1 MAISAV
7 QTVRELISH
16 TVVTDKGSLVTI
28 LKRNGI
34 KMPNNPS
41 DKEVTVAVLMA
52 NAKSKPF
59 QNDLKKLLADKLP
72 AAANDFKSFAA
83 DNAEWGFTGL
93 DDFQFTGSKEFFSA
107 DAATTSY
114 NVGQIFGQSTAGTSG
129 GKPTKKPIPPNGK
142 TKVGTALSDIGQ
154 FLKDNVFTKE
164 NINTGIQLG
173 LTSIANKQNQ
183 NANSIQSEAQ
193 SLQVQQDLIK
203 QQLPDSKVG
212 VNSTTKYLLI
222 GVGVIALIGAG
233 FLIYKKMKK

>member
-16 TVVTDKGSLVTI
+16 TVVTDKGALVSI

-59 QNDLKKLLADKLP
+59 QNDLQKLLSKKFPSAVD
-72 AAANDFKSFAA
+72 DFKSFAA

-93 DDFQFTGSKEFFSA
+93 DDFQFTGDKEFFSA
-107 DAATTSY
+107 VGSSAAFDIGSSVKKSVDAGNAP
-114 NVGQIFGQSTAGTSG
+114 
-129 GKPTKKPIPPNGK
+129 KGK
-142 TKVGTALSDIGQ
+142 TKVGTALASIGD
-154 FLKDNVFTKE
+154 FLKTNVFTKE
-164 NINTGIQLG
+164 NINSGIQLG

-183 NANSIQSEAQ
+183 NANNVQAEAQ
-193 SLQVQQDLIK
+193 ALQVQQDLIK
-203 QQLPDSKVG
+203 QQLPASKIG
-212 VNSTTKYLLI
+212 MSNTAKYVLI
-222 GVGVIALIGAG
+222 GVGVVALIGVG
-233 FLIYKKMKK
+233 FLVYKKMKK